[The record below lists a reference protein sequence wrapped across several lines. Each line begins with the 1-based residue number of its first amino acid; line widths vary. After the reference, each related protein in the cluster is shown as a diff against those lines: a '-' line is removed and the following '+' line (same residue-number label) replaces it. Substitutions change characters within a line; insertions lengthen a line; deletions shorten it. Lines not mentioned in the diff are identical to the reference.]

1 MMRPQCDT
9 VRLLERGGR
18 FVKRPQCDM
27 VRLLER
33 GGRFVK
39 RPYRVFIHSWTGFK
53 FS

>member
-9 VRLLERGGR
+9 
-18 FVKRPQCDM
+18 